1 MVFTFTTRL
10 LDLGFEQER
19 AFHHHCL
26 TGLQTG
32 DDLNLTTEITA
43 ASNQANLEPVFPT
56 WKERA
61 PAFLQ
66 SL

>member
-1 MVFTFTTRL
+1 MVFTFATRL

-19 AFHHHCL
+19 TFYHHRL
-26 TGLQTG
+26 TRLQTG

-43 ASNQANLEPVFPT
+43 ASNQANLEPIFPA
-56 WKERA
+56 WKEHA